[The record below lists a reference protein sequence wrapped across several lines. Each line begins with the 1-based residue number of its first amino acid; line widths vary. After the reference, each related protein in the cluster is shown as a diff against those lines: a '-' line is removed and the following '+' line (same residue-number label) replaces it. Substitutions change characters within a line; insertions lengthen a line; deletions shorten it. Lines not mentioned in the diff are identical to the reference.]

1 MSLQTCRAFV
11 STLLDW
17 HQENGRHGLPWRES
31 ERTPFETMVAEI
43 LLQRTTASAV
53 SGGYVPFA
61 ALYPTPECVVA
72 ATSDEL
78 TELIAPL
85 GLTKR
90 ASYLERCSGQIL
102 ERHDGEV
109 PRRRSDLLDLHGV
122 GDYTARSVAVHAFG
136 EDVAAVDT
144 NVRRLVSRFFDTGPD
159 ANAIEDIADVIVP
172 AGRSGDFLHAML
184 DFAADVC
191 TARSPDCDRCALQ
204 RHCEFPETTDAEEVA
219 KPTEEPTE

>member
-1 MSLQTCRAFV
+1 MTLQTSRSFV

-17 HQENGRHGLPWRES
+17 HQENGRHGLSWREPG
-31 ERTPFETMVAEI
+31 RTPFEILIAEV

-53 SGGYVPFA
+53 SGGYEPFT

-78 TELIAPL
+78 AELIAPL

-90 ASYLERCSGQIL
+90 AGYLERCSGQLL
-102 ERHDGEV
+102 ERHGGEV
-109 PRRRSDLLDLHGV
+109 PRRISDLVGLHGV

-136 EDVAAVDT
+136 EDAAAVDT
-144 NVRRLVSRFFDTGPD
+144 NVRRLISRFFDTD
-159 ANAIEDIADVIVP
+159 SDADVVEAVADAIVP

-184 DFAADVC
+184 DFAAEVC
-191 TARSPDCDRCALQ
+191 TARSPDCDGCPLR
-204 RHCEFPETTDAEEVA
+204 RHCEFPRSTDDVPSSE
-219 KPTEEPTE
+219 